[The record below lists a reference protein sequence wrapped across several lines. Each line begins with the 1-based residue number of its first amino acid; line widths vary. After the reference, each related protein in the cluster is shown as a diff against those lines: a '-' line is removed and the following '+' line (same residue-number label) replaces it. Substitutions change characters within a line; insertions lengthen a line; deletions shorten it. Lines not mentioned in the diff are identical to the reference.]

1 VIVVVMGVSGAGK
14 TTVGR
19 LVAAALNAR
28 FIEGDAFHPPA
39 NVDKMRRGQPLDDAD
54 RAPWLAALGEL
65 LRSYAV
71 RGMTAVLACSALKRA
86 YRDALRTGAPDAR
99 FVFLKGEEAQIAERL
114 KARAGHY
121 MPATLLAS
129 QFAALEEPAAD
140 ERAIV
145 VDIADPPSA
154 IARHA
159 VEALGV
165 DPVA

>member
-1 VIVVVMGVSGAGK
+1 MGVSGAGK

-19 LVAAALNAR
+19 LIAAALNAR

-39 NVDKMRRGQPLDDAD
+39 NVDKMRRGLPLDDAD

-65 LRSYAV
+65 LRSYDV
-71 RGMTAVLACSALKRA
+71 RGLTAVLACSALKRA
-86 YRDALRTGAPDAR
+86 YRDALRAGAPDAR
-99 FVFLKGEEAQIAERL
+99 FVFLKGKEAQIAERL

-145 VDIADPPSA
+145 ADIADSPSA

-159 VEALGV
+159 VDALGV